1 MSAIILFVVGGL
13 LGFILGKTSRR
24 DQVQNPVN
32 KEHKKGYSY
41 SERQYRKVVYLSDA
55 DRIRALNLLSANAS
69 VFLRLLK
76 QEFPHCSVVVKNKR
90 FFIVDRDQYPI
101 AIFEYRDG
109 EHAMKTMTIEDGLP
123 LFLYKG
129 VISAEKIKQDANL
142 ITEQYQRKA

>member
-1 MSAIILFVVGGL
+1 MSAILLFVVGGV
-13 LGFILGKTSRR
+13 LGFILGRKSHGNR
-24 DQVQNPVN
+24 VQKPIN
-32 KEHKKGYSY
+32 KEIGKGYSY
-41 SERQYRKVVYLSDA
+41 SERQYRKVAYLSDA

-76 QEFPHCSVVVKNKR
+76 QEFLHHEVIVKNKR

-109 EHAMKTMTIEDGLP
+109 EHAIKTMTVEDGLP

-129 VISAEKIKQDANL
+129 IISSEKIKQDVIL
-142 ITEQYQRKA
+142 IYQQYPRKA